1 MKYVF
6 QQERHDTVDFRVSRY
21 EYVLPTVLQ
30 VLGIL
35 GLIFGLYGLITG
47 ILWSGIGT
55 FDYLMASVG
64 GLFLSVGRL
73 LSKQQRWEPRCI
85 RFDNASAQLLIS
97 QDQNFLN
104 TVSIPYQ
111 DLKEFDQR
119 KTNNSTVSGPTS
131 QAAYE
136 VVLLTKDF
144 QVWVLGEFS
153 TEHKAAQHLS
163 FLKGKVNLSMEGV
176 REVPATP
183 KSLTVLKSASSTLLK
198 WRNAD
203 DTTALIGLIILI
215 SIYGIGTVIFDLG
228 GFPVFVYDIF
238 LTVFSLA
245 IIAFVF
251 NYLKK
256 RNRLTCLEIS
266 TDKLK
271 FRSEHKSGS
280 IPIRELDLNQIRAI
294 GTHFSG
300 QESAKGLLIADEE
313 TMQLMDDVQN
323 RRLSLR
329 DMVGAFQKLRK
340 AFQID
345 VSGLSGVDAIRLSIM
360 IRTLVQARIGNSE
373 KGD

>member
-1 MKYVF
+1 
-6 QQERHDTVDFRVSRY
+6 
-21 EYVLPTVLQ
+21 
-30 VLGIL
+30 
-35 GLIFGLYGLITG
+35 
-47 ILWSGIGT
+47 
-55 FDYLMASVG
+55 
-64 GLFLSVGRL
+64 
-73 LSKQQRWEPRCI
+73 
-85 RFDNASAQLLIS
+85 
-97 QDQNFLN
+97 
-104 TVSIPYQ
+104 
-111 DLKEFDQR
+111 
-119 KTNNSTVSGPTS
+119 
-131 QAAYE
+131 
-136 VVLLTKDF
+136 
-144 QVWVLGEFS
+144 
-153 TEHKAAQHLS
+153 
-163 FLKGKVNLSMEGV
+163 
-176 REVPATP
+176 
-183 KSLTVLKSASSTLLK
+183 
-198 WRNAD
+198 
-203 DTTALIGLIILI
+203 
-215 SIYGIGTVIFDLG
+215 GTVIFDLG
-228 GFPVFVYDIF
+228 GFPVFVYYIF

-329 DMVGAFQKLRK
+329 DLVGAFQKLRK